1 MVLKAKAAK
10 VLALMVLTFAAATS
24 VQAFEKPVLIAEQGS
39 FAAGG
44 TVVRSDG
51 SFNYRV
57 PSDQSGQSLHGD
69 HAYVFYQKP
78 AKGHKYPLVFL
89 HGAGQSAKTWETTPD
104 GRDGFQNIFLG
115 KGYSTYLIDQPRRG
129 RAGQSTAAENI
140 SAATYDQLWF
150 SNFRLGNWPD
160 FFEGVQFSKNQE
172 ALNQFFRQMTPN
184 TGAFD
189 ENIISAAVAA
199 VFDKSGPGILVT
211 HSQGGGP
218 GWLAAIKNPEIRA
231 VVAYEPGS
239 GFIFPAGEVP
249 EPLETTSPFGALAGR
264 EIALED
270 FQKLTKIPIVI
281 YYGDN
286 IPAVPTAEWNK
297 DNWRVRLQ
305 MARLFADAVNRHG
318 GDAAVVHLPEIGIKG
333 NRHFPFSDMNN
344 QEIAV
349 LLEKWLHEKKTG
361 YLKLAKTRT
370 NNLCVFYFCSACFQ
384 SRRFYYGDKL
394 LQACTGS
401 RCT

>member
-78 AKGHKYPLVFL
+78 AKTHKYPLVFL

-189 ENIISAAVAA
+189 ENIISDAVAA

-218 GWLAAIKNPEIRA
+218 GWLAAIKNPDIHA

-249 EPLETTSPFGALAGR
+249 EPLETTSPFGALAGT

-333 NRHFPFSDMNN
+333 NTHFPFSDMNN
-344 QEIAV
+344 QEIAL
-349 LLEKWLHEKKTG
+349 LLEKWLHEKK
-361 YLKLAKTRT
+361 L
-370 NNLCVFYFCSACFQ
+370 
-384 SRRFYYGDKL
+384 DI
-394 LQACTGS
+394 
-401 RCT
+401 

>member
-24 VQAFEKPVLIAEQGS
+24 AQAFEKPVLIAEQGS

-44 TVVRSDG
+44 TVVRSAG
-51 SFNYRV
+51 SFNYSV

-78 AKGHKYPLVFL
+78 AKAHKYPLVFL

-264 EIALED
+264 EIA
-270 FQKLTKIPIVI
+270 F
-281 YYGDN
+281 
-286 IPAVPTAEWNK
+286 
-297 DNWRVRLQ
+297 RLRGF
-305 MARLFADAVNRHG
+305 MSM
-318 GDAAVVHLPEIGIKG
+318 AAVSVLIIL
-333 NRHFPFSDMNN
+333 R
-344 QEIAV
+344 AV
-349 LLEKWLHEKKTG
+349 
-361 YLKLAKTRT
+361 Y
-370 NNLCVFYFCSACFQ
+370 
-384 SRRFYYGDKL
+384 
-394 LQACTGS
+394 
-401 RCT
+401 